1 MEPAQ
6 EEVKSPSCCDDQW
19 ARGQQELVGCVPA
32 ALGRA
37 LLLPWTDPEDSG
49 PSRLATEGP
58 RTSPPPLAV
67 PVHWSRAKPGS
78 TGMEPPPT
86 P

>member
-6 EEVKSPSCCDDQW
+6 EEVKSPGFCDNGW

-32 ALGRA
+32 ALSRT

-49 PSRLATEGP
+49 PSQLATERR
-58 RTSPPPLAV
+58 RTSPPPPAV
-67 PVHWSRAKPGS
+67 PVR
-78 TGMEPPPT
+78 
-86 P
+86 